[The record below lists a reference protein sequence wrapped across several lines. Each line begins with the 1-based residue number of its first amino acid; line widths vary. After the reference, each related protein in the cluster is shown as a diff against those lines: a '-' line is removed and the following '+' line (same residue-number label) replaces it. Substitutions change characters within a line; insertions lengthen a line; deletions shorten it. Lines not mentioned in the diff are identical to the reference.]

1 MPYPA
6 GIQPFYFL
14 TALAVTGTEQIK
26 DTLGF
31 LGEKKRE
38 ELCH

>member
-14 TALAVTGTEQIK
+14 TALAVMGTEQIK